1 MRMEKLKYFVAL
13 LWTKPVLLMEENP
26 TALDKK
32 RVRCILKLMKIESDS
47 SAFQRLQIYPLGYNF
62 RSKHQNHATQSPS
75 FYVLEKPNELDN
87 QLIRI
92 FPNRKLGK
100 DISRSVR
107 DSKIMNFQM
116 QLNTALSP
124 MQDVM

>member
-13 LWTKPVLLMEENP
+13 LWTKPVLLMEENH

-32 RVRCILKLMKIESDS
+32 GVKMHIETSGRLRGIHPLFRGCRYILWDTTLEVNTKIMPHSLLPFWKNLMSWIIKL
-47 SAFQRLQIYPLGYNF
+47 R
-62 RSKHQNHATQSPS
+62 
-75 FYVLEKPNELDN
+75 
-87 QLIRI
+87 
-92 FPNRKLGK
+92 K

-107 DSKIMNFQM
+107 DPKIMNFQM